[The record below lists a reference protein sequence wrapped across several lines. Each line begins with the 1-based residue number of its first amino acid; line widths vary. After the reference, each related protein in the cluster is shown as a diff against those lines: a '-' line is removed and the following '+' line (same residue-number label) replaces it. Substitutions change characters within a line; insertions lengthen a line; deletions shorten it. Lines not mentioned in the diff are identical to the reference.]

1 MRVKV
6 YLSCVELCESKTWT
20 VKTENEMALH
30 LEGCSV
36 GQIFQIGTVRYAEG
50 L

>member
-6 YLSCVELCESKTWT
+6 YLSCVELCDSKTWT
-20 VKTENEMALH
+20 VKTENEMAVH

-36 GQIFQIGTVRYAEG
+36 EMRVVR
-50 L
+50 LICIVM